1 MACCQKRAKERPRL
15 PALGVFLD
23 NGFDPATDL
32 KRNGYGVP
40 EFAGNK
46 PNLERDS
53 DPYQRARGRRGYP
66 T

>member
-1 MACCQKRAKERPRL
+1 MTCCQKRAKERPRL

-46 PNLERDS
+46 PDLS
-53 DPYQRARGRRGYP
+53 ATLTP